1 MKHKLLNLNQSTL
14 KFYEGKQGV
23 FSGYASVFGGIDSYG
38 DTIMPGA
45 YEKTIADRDRPVQM
59 RWNHYGEIIGKW
71 TRMEEDDK
79 GLYVEG
85 ELTPGHSKAQDV
97 YASLMHGAIS
107 GMSIGYRPTKFEEN
121 ISGGYNLSEI
131 ELIEVSIVES
141 PADNGA
147 HIERIKTAVQ
157 SAGSLKDYEDI
168 LRESG
173 FSKAGAT
180 LFISSLK
187 RQAQGEP
194 VDEPTVK
201 NEVSAMEL
209 KFAFQTL
216 LLRNNHV

>member
-1 MKHKLLNLNQSTL
+1 MKHKLLNLNESTL

-23 FSGYASVFGGIDSYG
+23 FSGYASVFGGVDSYG

-45 YEKTIADRDRPVQM
+45 YLNTIGKRDRPVQM
-59 RWNHYGEIIGKW
+59 RWNHYGDIIGKW
-71 TRMEEDDK
+71 TRMEEDEK

-121 ISGGYNLSEI
+121 ETGGYNLAEI

-141 PADNGA
+141 PADNSA
-147 HIERIKTAVQ
+147 HIERIKIAVQ
-157 SAGSLKDYEDI
+157 SADSLKDYENI

-194 VDEPTVK
+194 VVEPEVLE
-201 NEVSAMEL
+201 EVSPMEL

-216 LLRNNHV
+216 LLRK

>member
-194 VDEPTVK
+194 VEEPTVK

-216 LLRNNHV
+216 LLKE